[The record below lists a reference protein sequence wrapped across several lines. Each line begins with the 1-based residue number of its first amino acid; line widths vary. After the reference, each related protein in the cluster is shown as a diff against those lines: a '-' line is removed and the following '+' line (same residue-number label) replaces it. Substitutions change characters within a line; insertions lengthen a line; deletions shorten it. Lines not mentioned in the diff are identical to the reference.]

1 MEEKKIFKDQ
11 KPIIQ
16 RMISANRRL
25 DQSIINTT
33 ELRKLQKDEKKRHAR
48 VLQLQREKKLRDYQT
63 CLQNDVEFAYIVYIL
78 KRIYWLRKN
87 KSNAEMLPS
96 NYDRDLTFEI
106 FGSPDA

>member
-1 MEEKKIFKDQ
+1 MFKDQ